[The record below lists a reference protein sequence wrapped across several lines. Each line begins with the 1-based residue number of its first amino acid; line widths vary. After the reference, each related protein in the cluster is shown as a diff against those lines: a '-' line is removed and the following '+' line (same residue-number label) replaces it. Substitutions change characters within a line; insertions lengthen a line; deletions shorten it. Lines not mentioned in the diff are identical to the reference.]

1 MSLLVRKV
9 TTNRITH
16 NDLELG
22 SSEVRQVRYN
32 QERTERQIELN
43 FIFRSADEIRSLDLN
58 RYTRVS
64 LHREGQCY
72 EYWFDAKCGLPDDDD
87 NILQPNSV
95 ATIGRW
101 RRTEFID
108 HWARAEIEV
117 LKEMLKNDR
126 HNS

>member
-1 MSLLVRKV
+1 MTLLVRTV
-9 TTNRITH
+9 STNRITH

-22 SSEVRQVRYN
+22 QGEVQQVRYN
-32 QERTERQIELN
+32 QQRTEKQIELN
-43 FIFRSADEIRSLDLN
+43 FIFRSVDEIRALDLL

-64 LHREGQCY
+64 LHREGQRY
-72 EYWFDAKCGLPDDDD
+72 EYWFDSKCGLPDDGV
-87 NILQPNSV
+87 NIIQPNSV
-95 ATIGRW
+95 STVGRW

-108 HWARAEIEV
+108 EWARSEIEA